1 MKTIKSK
8 LLKIVFPCVSLIVM
22 IHLSFKTE
30 NIVLTIITVIL
41 FFVFLSVTIPT
52 LIEYA
57 TFSDFVKTIQLYQKE
72 RNRKQTRELKEFH
85 IKKGVNDNANKISI
99 T

>member
-22 IHLSFKTE
+22 MNLSFKTE
-30 NIVLTIITVIL
+30 NIVLTIITIIL

-57 TFSDFVKTIQLYQKE
+57 TFSDFVKSKPK
-72 RNRKQTRELKEFH
+72 RKK
-85 IKKGVNDNANKISI
+85 
-99 T
+99 